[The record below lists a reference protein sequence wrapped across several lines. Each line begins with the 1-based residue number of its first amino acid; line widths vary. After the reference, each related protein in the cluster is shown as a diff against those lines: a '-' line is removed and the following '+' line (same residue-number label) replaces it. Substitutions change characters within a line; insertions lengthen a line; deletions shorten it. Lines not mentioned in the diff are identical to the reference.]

1 MNENDIAA
9 LQLNKDV
16 IADAITMTNIERF
29 LHFLQHAK
37 SLVGLYGSYSKQPN
51 TTVFARDVR
60 PPQHPKPQDPSL
72 NTLAL
77 SFAAAQDCTYSAQP
91 AGSGKEDLDL
101 FTLLWDCAVV
111 VLEEIL
117 ARGSLPQESFG
128 WGIFGLSAG
137 YMHPPARDLTAQNV
151 FLSNKRRLH
160 DALNVLPSF
169 NRETSSEYVV
179 GEKKTTALLTR
190 ARRDIHTL
198 GHILLHEYKLSS
210 WRRVRW
216 LHTIAVAERWVG
228 AFGLKPKRELGVL
241 TKRTKEV
248 VCEAT
253 KPPGKRVVN
262 NNVRFEFPDVSAQDS
277 QGVMDERPERERGN
291 ERTTSHTERRCQI
304 TYG

>member
-1 MNENDIAA
+1 MKENDIAA

-29 LHFLQHAK
+29 LHLLQHAK
-37 SLVGLYGSYSKQPN
+37 SLVGLYGPYSKQPN
-51 TTVFARDVR
+51 TTVFSRDVR
-60 PPQHPKPQDPSL
+60 PPRHPKPQDPSL

-101 FTLLWDCAVV
+101 FTLLWDCAVA

-160 DALNVLPSF
+160 DALNVLPSL

-241 TKRTKEV
+241 IKRTKEV

-253 KPPGKRVVN
+253 NPPGKKVVK
-262 NNVRFEFPDVSAQDS
+262 NNVRFEFPNLSAQDA
-277 QGVMDERPERERGN
+277 QGVLEERPERERCN
-291 ERTTSHTERRCQI
+291 ERTTSHIERRRRI
-304 TYG
+304 T